1 MTGRMNVFKRLM
13 QAVDFKAGD
22 EVEFTIE
29 SNRFVR
35 YIEFSPLIALHI
47 PAAQPVFYPNY
58 QHRLAKIIVNGKTLD
73 KWALVFDEGGLK
85 RNLACK
91 IQWATSSDLAL
102 ANPPYIESWTKM
114 LVYAHETVKKDG
126 LDTRSF
132 YKPVS
137 QITFTCLCGKT
148 YNKVVDK
155 CNVCGKQ
162 LTEGEICEKV

>member
-58 QHRLAKIIVNGKTLD
+58 QHRLSKIIVNGKTLA
-73 KWALVFDEGGLK
+73 KSNGPLQAIWHLLI
-85 RNLACK
+85 RH
-91 IQWATSSDLAL
+91 T
-102 ANPPYIESWTKM
+102 
-114 LVYAHETVKKDG
+114 
-126 LDTRSF
+126 
-132 YKPVS
+132 
-137 QITFTCLCGKT
+137 
-148 YNKVVDK
+148 
-155 CNVCGKQ
+155 
-162 LTEGEICEKV
+162 